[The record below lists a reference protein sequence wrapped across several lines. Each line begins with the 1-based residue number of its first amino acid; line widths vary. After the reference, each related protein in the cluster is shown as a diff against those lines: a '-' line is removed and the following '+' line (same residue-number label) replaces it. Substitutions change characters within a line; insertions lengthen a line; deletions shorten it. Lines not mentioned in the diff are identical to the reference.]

1 MEKIPKN
8 VKSLKNLIPFK
19 KGNPGGPGRGK
30 SKKVDVRLRNEIK
43 KIVQKSGAV
52 LETEQLKRLVEYAY
66 DRALEGNSSYAK
78 LVFDKFIAES
88 RKRTGD
94 PLKKTNLK
102 TVTDVADAMEEI
114 TNQLRANTID
124 IDTATT
130 LMNMYKMTG
139 DFVRDTAIDDVNKV
153 AKEIVKAQ
161 TD

>member
-1 MEKIPKN
+1 MKN
-8 VKSLKNLIPFK
+8 EQNEPILKNRFQ
-19 KGNPGGPGRGK
+19 KGNPGGPGRGN
-30 SKKVDVRLRNEIK
+30 SKKVDVRLRNDIK
-43 KIVQKSGAV
+43 KIVKEEPLGLSQQQMKK
-52 LETEQLKRLVEYAY
+52 LIDFAY
-66 DRALEGNSSYAK
+66 ERALDGNSSYAK
-78 LVFDKFIAES
+78 IVFDKFIAES

-139 DFVRDTAIDDVNKV
+139 DFVRDTAIDV
-153 AKEIVKAQ
+153 VKKAADNM
-161 TD
+161 TEEDKKG